1 VTPTGRHRPVGGRDT
16 GSALLAD
23 VRALLDAA
31 AVVHRDRPA
40 AVARLAAQRRRL
52 DEPLR
57 VALTGRVK
65 AGKSTL
71 LNALVGERL
80 APTDAGECTRVVTW
94 YRGGPTPQAVLHH
107 VDGARQFL
115 PVRRVGGG
123 LQLDLDGT
131 PPEEV
136 DRLVVDWPSSGLE
149 PATLIDTPGIASLSA
164 DASARTQAFIASGD
178 GASIASGDQLSGADA
193 VVFLTRQVQPADLA
207 FLASFQQA
215 TGGAGL
221 HTTTITVLSRADE
234 LGSGGLDALVAARDA
249 ARRTAELPAV
259 AALSQTV
266 LPVAGLVAF
275 GGRTLRHADFV
286 ALATLAQADGAD
298 LEGMLLT
305 ADRFSRPDVP
315 VPLPRDVRVSLLERL
330 GLFGVRLA
338 VALVRSGVD
347 TAPALADELVR
358 RSGLAELQRL
368 LAVQFTERSAQLK
381 AAAALR
387 LLEHLLRE
395 QPVDGDEELWRG
407 VERVRCGSVDLAELD
422 LLGRSRAPGGPLPA
436 DVRAEAE
443 RLLGAAGTG
452 PAARLGLA
460 EDTPVEELRSAA
472 RSAVT
477 RWRARSTDPLAPRP
491 AVDAAEVV
499 VRSCEEVAAVL
510 GAAAGDGAV
519 DPGAVAGSVAGAP
532 GPGGPWQQREQAQ
545 DDEPALE
552 QEAGPVHLHPA
563 ADQALVH
570 VDGQQG
576 QRARHRQ
583 PPSGRGPAA

>member
-1 VTPTGRHRPVGGRDT
+1 MTHPATGRHRPVGGRGG
-16 GSALLAD
+16 GSVLLDD

-31 AVVHRDRPA
+31 AAVPGRHPA

-94 YRGGPTPQAVLHH
+94 FRNGPTPQAVLHRT
-107 VDGARQFL
+107 DGSRQSL

-123 LQLDLDGT
+123 LQLDLAGT
-131 PPEEV
+131 PPPEV
-136 DRLVVDWPSSGLE
+136 TRLVVDWPSSGLE

-164 DASARTQAFIASGD
+164 DASARTQAFIEAD
-178 GASIASGDQLSGADA
+178 DQLSGADA

-207 FLASFQQA
+207 FLAAFQEA

-234 LGSGGLDALVAARDA
+234 LGSGRLDAYLAVGDVARQ
-249 ARRTAELPAV
+249 TAELPAV

-275 GGRTLRHADFV
+275 GGRTLRHADFDALS
-286 ALATLAQADGAD
+286 ALARADRD
-298 LEGMLLT
+298 DVETMLLS
-305 ADRFSRPDVP
+305 ADRFGRPDTPVP
-315 VPLPRDVRVSLLERL
+315 VPAAARASLLERL

-338 VALVRSGVD
+338 VTLIRTGVAG
-347 TAPALADELVR
+347 TAPALADELVA
-358 RSGLAELQRL
+358 RSGLGELQRL

-387 LLEHLLRE
+387 LLEQLLRE
-395 QPVDGDEELWRG
+395 QPAAGDEALWREL
-407 VERVRCGSVDLAELD
+407 ERVRCGSQDLAELD
-422 LLGRSRAPGGPLPA
+422 LLGRSRAAGGLFPA
-436 DVRAEAE
+436 DVRVEAE
-443 RLLGAAGTG
+443 RLLGGAGSG
-452 PAARLGLA
+452 PAARLGLP
-460 EDTPVEELRSAA
+460 EETPAGELRAA
-472 RSAVT
+472 AEEAAA
-477 RWRARSTDPLAPRP
+477 RWRARSADPLAPRA

-499 VRSCEEVAAVL
+499 VRSCEEVAAAL
-510 GAAAGDGAV
+510 G
-519 DPGAVAGSVAGAP
+519 PGAGSAVPAGPAP
-532 GPGGPWQQREQAQ
+532 GRPGQQQRQQRQ
-545 DDEPALE
+545 DDEAALH
-552 QEAGPVHLHPA
+552 QEGGPGDRHRV

-570 VDGQQG
+570 VDGQQR
-576 QRARHRQ
+576 QQARHRQ
-583 PPSGRGPAA
+583 GPPRPGPAA

>member
-1 VTPTGRHRPVGGRDT
+1 MTPTGRHRPVGGRDT

-23 VRALLDAA
+23 VRGLLDAA
-31 AVVHRDRPA
+31 TVVHRDRPA
-40 AVARLAAQRRRL
+40 TVARLAAQRGRL

-94 YRGGPTPQAVLHH
+94 YRAGPTPQAVLHRA
-107 VDGARQFL
+107 DGARRSL

-123 LQLDLDGT
+123 LSLDLAGT
-131 PPEEV
+131 PPEEIE
-136 DRLVVDWPSSGLE
+136 RLVVDWPSSGLE

-164 DASARTQAFIASGD
+164 GASARTQAFIE
-178 GASIASGDQLSGADA
+178 SGDQLSGADA
-193 VVFLTRQVQPADLA
+193 VVFLTRAVQPADLA
-207 FLASFQQA
+207 FLAAFQQA

-234 LGSGGLDALVAARDA
+234 LGSGQLDALAAARDA

-275 GGRTLRHADFV
+275 GGRTLRHADFA
-286 ALATLAQADGAD
+286 ALATLAHADPAGVED
-298 LEGMLLT
+298 LLLT
-305 ADRFSRPDVP
+305 ADRFSRPDAP
-315 VPLPRDVRVSLLERL
+315 VALPRDVRVSLLERL

-347 TAPALADELVR
+347 TAPALADELVQ

-368 LAVQFTERSAQLK
+368 LAVQFTQRSAQLK
-381 AAAALR
+381 AGAALR
-387 LLEHLLRE
+387 LLEQLLRE
-395 QPVDGDEELWRG
+395 QPTDGDEELWRG
-407 VERVRCGSVDLAELD
+407 LERVRCGSVDLAELD
-422 LLGRSRAPGGPLPA
+422 LLGRSRAPGGPWPA
-436 DVRAEAE
+436 DLRAEAE

-452 PAARLGLA
+452 PADRLALA
-460 EDTPVEELRSAA
+460 EDTPVEQLRSAA
-472 RSAVT
+472 RSAVA
-477 RWRARSTDPLAPRP
+477 RWRARSADPLAPRA

-499 VRSCEEVAAVL
+499 VRSCEEVVAVL
-510 GAAAGDGAV
+510 GAPGGSAPPLG
-519 DPGAVAGSVAGAP
+519 PGAG
-532 GPGGPWQQREQAQ
+532 GPGQQREQPEDGAR
-545 DDEPALE
+545 ALD
-552 QEAGPVHLHPA
+552 QEADPVHLHPA
-563 ADQALVH
+563 ADQPLVH

-576 QRARHRQ
+576 ERARHRQ
-583 PPSGRGPAA
+583 PPPARGPAA

>member
-1 VTPTGRHRPVGGRDT
+1 MTPAGRHRPVGGRDT

-94 YRGGPTPQAVLHH
+94 YRGGPTPQAVLHRT
-107 VDGARQFL
+107 DGAQRPL

-123 LQLDLDGT
+123 LSLDLAGT
-131 PPEEV
+131 PPEDVE
-136 DRLVVDWPSSGLE
+136 RLVVDWPSSGLA

-164 DASARTQAFIASGD
+164 DASARTQAFIASD
-178 GASIASGDQLSGADA
+178 GQLSGADA

-207 FLASFQQA
+207 FLAAFQQA

-234 LGSGGLDALVAARDA
+234 LGSGQLDSLAAAVGAARH
-249 ARRTAELPAV
+249 TAELPAV

-275 GGRTLRHADFV
+275 GGRTLRHADFL
-286 ALATLAQADGAD
+286 ALATLAHAHPSDV
-298 LEGMLLT
+298 EGLLLT
-305 ADRFSRPDVP
+305 ADRFGRPDAP
-315 VPLPRDVRVSLLERL
+315 VELPRDVRLSLLERL

-338 VALVRSGVD
+338 VALVRTGVD
-347 TAPALADELVR
+347 TAPALADELVS

-381 AAAALR
+381 AAAAVR
-387 LLEHLLRE
+387 LLDQLLRE
-395 QPVDGDEELWRG
+395 QPADGDEELWRG
-407 VERVRCGSVDLAELD
+407 LERLRCGSVDLAELD

-436 DVRAEAE
+436 GLQAEAE

-452 PAARLGLA
+452 PADRLGVA

-472 RSAVT
+472 RSAVA
-477 RWRARSTDPLAPRP
+477 RWRGRSADPLAPRA

-499 VRSCEEVAAVL
+499 VRSCEEIVAVL
-510 GAAAGDGAV
+510 GSAV
-519 DPGAVAGSVAGAP
+519 PVGPGAG
-532 GPGGPWQQREQAQ
+532 GPGQQREQPE
-545 DDEPALE
+545 DDAPALD
-552 QEAGPVHLHPA
+552 QEADPVHLHPA
-563 ADQALVH
+563 ADQPLAH
-570 VDGQQG
+570 VDGQQR

-583 PPSGRGPAA
+583 PPPGRGPAA

>member
-1 VTPTGRHRPVGGRDT
+1 VTGAGRHRPVGGRDT

-94 YRGGPTPQAVLHH
+94 YRSGPTPQAVLHRT
-107 VDGARQFL
+107 DGGRRSL

-123 LQLDLDGT
+123 LSLDLGGT
-131 PPEEV
+131 PPQEV
-136 DRLVVDWPSSGLE
+136 ERLVVDWPSSGLQ

-164 DASARTQAFIASGD
+164 DASARTQAFISSD
-178 GASIASGDQLSGADA
+178 GQLSGADA
-193 VVFLTRQVQPADLA
+193 VVFLTRSVQPADLA
-207 FLASFQQA
+207 FLAAFQEA
-215 TGGAGL
+215 GGGAGL

-234 LGSGGLDALVAARDA
+234 LGSGRLDALVAAGDA

-259 AALSQTV
+259 AALGQTV

-286 ALATLAQADGAD
+286 ALATLAHADRAD
-298 LEGMLLT
+298 VEGMLLT
-305 ADRFSRPDVP
+305 ADRFTRPDVP
-315 VPLPRDVRVSLLERL
+315 VALSPDVRASLLERL

-338 VALVRSGVD
+338 VALVRTGVD
-347 TAPALADELVR
+347 TAPALADELVG

-381 AAAALR
+381 AGAALR

-407 VERVRCGSVDLAELD
+407 VERVRCGSGDLAELD
-422 LLGRSRAPGGPLPA
+422 LLGRSRAPGGPFPA

-443 RLLGAAGTG
+443 RLLGADGTG
-452 PAARLGLA
+452 PAARLGLP
-460 EDTPVEELRSAA
+460 EDTPVDQLAA
-472 RSAVT
+472 AAAAAVA
-477 RWRARSTDPLAPRP
+477 RWRARSADPLATRA

-499 VRSCEEVAAVL
+499 VRCCEEVAAVL
-510 GAAAGDGAV
+510 GSAA
-519 DPGAVAGSVAGAP
+519 PGGP
-532 GPGGPWQQREQAQ
+532 GPGGAGQQGQQPE
-545 DDEPALE
+545 DDERPLG
-552 QEAGPVHLHPA
+552 QEARPVHLHPA
-563 ADQALVH
+563 ADQPLVH
-570 VDGQQG
+570 VDGQQR
-576 QRARHRQ
+576 QQARHRE
-583 PPSGRGPAA
+583 PPAGRGPAPQ